1 MSTPWDKLIDSS
13 TVPSASSAITS
24 RLAVIGDTVDT
35 DRCLNGSNMDN
46 GDNKN
51 NIERNSVG
59 KIFENGSVDVL
70 ENFNTGFSNLSGWS
84 LTKKYETQHLF
95 SNVLVG
101 KGLRESKID
110 KDKDKFKFVKWWKKS
125 SGLQNEPANRL

>member
-95 SNVLVG
+95 
-101 KGLRESKID
+101 R
-110 KDKDKFKFVKWWKKS
+110 
-125 SGLQNEPANRL
+125 